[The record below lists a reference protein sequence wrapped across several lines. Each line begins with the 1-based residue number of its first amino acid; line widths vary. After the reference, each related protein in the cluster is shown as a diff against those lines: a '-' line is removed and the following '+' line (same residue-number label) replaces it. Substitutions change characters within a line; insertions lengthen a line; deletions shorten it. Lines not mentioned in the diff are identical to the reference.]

1 MAELE
6 EWLYILRPNRPEML
20 VDPTYA
26 EQIHV
31 REHYAYQK
39 HLLAN
44 NILVDTGRTRNDD
57 KDMLLLV
64 IVKTVSGQAA
74 QDHMLADPLVKN
86 GLMSATLYPYWAAL
100 QESAERTI
108 SDDTGATVS

>member
-20 VDPTYA
+20 VEPTYA

-44 NILVDTGRTRNDD
+44 NILVHTGRTRNDD

-64 IVKTVSGQAA
+64 VLRTPSGRAA
-74 QDHMLADPLVKN
+74 EQYMQADPLVKN

-100 QESAERTI
+100 QE
-108 SDDTGATVS
+108 GAIRGEGIDEQGA

>member
-1 MAELE
+1 VAELE

-20 VDPTYA
+20 VEPTYA

-44 NILVDTGRTRNDD
+44 NILVHTGRTRNDD

-64 IVKTVSGQAA
+64 VLRTPSRRAA
-74 QDHMLADPLVKN
+74 EQYMLDDPLVKN

-100 QESAERTI
+100 QAEDIWAERIDEQGT
-108 SDDTGATVS
+108 